1 MSNFVKINS
10 KTIINV
16 DWITHIIIDK
26 PRNGFVTVYLN
37 NHASYGRE
45 IELSWLEWIELE
57 KRLFP
62 IEVECVDL

>member
-16 DWITHIIIDK
+16 EWITHIIIDK
-26 PRNGFVTVYLN
+26 PRNGAVTVYIN
-37 NHASYGRE
+37 NPAAYINE
-45 IELSWLEWIELE
+45 IELPWIEWVEIE

-62 IEVECVDL
+62 IEVDCVDL